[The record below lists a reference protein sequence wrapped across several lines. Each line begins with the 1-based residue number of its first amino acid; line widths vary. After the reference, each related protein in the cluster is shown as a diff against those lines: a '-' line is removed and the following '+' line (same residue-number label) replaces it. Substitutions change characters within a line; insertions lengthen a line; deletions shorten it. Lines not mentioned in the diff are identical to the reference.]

1 MSGCKEAPAGARG
14 VGRSGGR
21 AVLGLALLLSGVTVS
36 GCATKPAANNPQEI
50 AAYNAANDP
59 WEPMNRK
66 VFAFDMA
73 LDRYVFK
80 PVAKGYRAALPQ
92 PARNS
97 VRGVLDTWHAP
108 ITIVN
113 ALLQGNANRAF
124 ASFGRAVVNATLGFG
139 GLFDPATDMGIPK
152 YQEDFGQTL
161 GVWGVDEGPYL
172 VLPFLGP
179 KPPRDAIGFAADSVT
194 DPSFWVF
201 NGFWAPAGIT
211 VVDLVDERSRNIE
224 NLDEIQRTSLDF
236 YAAVRSLYR
245 QHRDAEIRNGA
256 AASTTPSYSPSDF
269 QFDDNVDP
277 AGPGT

>member
-1 MSGCKEAPAGARG
+1 MSGSEQARAGTRGVERSGARAAL
-14 VGRSGGR
+14 V
-21 AVLGLALLLSGVTVS
+21 LALLLSGLTMS
-36 GCATKPAANNPQEI
+36 GCATKPTANNPQEI

-66 VFAFDMA
+66 VFAFDMT

-80 PVAKGYRAALPQ
+80 PVAKGYRWAVPQ
-92 PARNS
+92 PARDS
-97 VRGVLDTWHAP
+97 IRGVLDTWHSP

-113 ALLQGNANRAF
+113 AILQGNPNRAF

-139 GLFDPATDMGIPK
+139 GLFDPATDMGIPS

-161 GVWGVDEGPYL
+161 GVWGVQEGPYL

-179 KPPRDAIGFAADSVT
+179 KPPRDAIGFAADTVT

-224 NLDEIQRTSLDF
+224 SLDEIQRTSLDF

-256 AASTTPSYSPSDF
+256 SAPSMGPNYSPSDF
-269 QFDDNVDP
+269 QFDDDMK
-277 AGPGT
+277 